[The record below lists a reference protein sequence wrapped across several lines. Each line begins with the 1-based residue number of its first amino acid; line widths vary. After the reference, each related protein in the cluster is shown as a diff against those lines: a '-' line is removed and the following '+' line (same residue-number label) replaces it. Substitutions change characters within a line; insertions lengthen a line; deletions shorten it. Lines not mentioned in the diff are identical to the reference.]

1 MDEFYYPDI
10 NRSALIV
17 KVKKPFLDWLIYTS
31 KEYDPPEDELDPNL
45 LKTEGFDSK
54 FVYLIPIYDDIDSY
68 EKFLKEN
75 YKEIFEH
82 ELSGWYTDPK
92 MWPKNRSW
100 KVFQEW
106 FEYEIQSMVFD
117 MVKNE
122 SLNYLDYDE

>member
-54 FVYLIPIYDDIDSY
+54 FVYLIPIYDDMDSY